1 MKMSEVETI
10 DITAEVHEVEPSTN
24 QMVNIDTPE
33 YTEESLSDLITTR
46 IDALNDLEKHIIE
59 AEEAAE
65 TAVKE
70 ANNVKN
76 GIKSGLL
83 FWKSLDKDKAIK
95 KLQNA
100 VIITAKA
107 LEESSDAHKKTFEY
121 QKRLTKISYSLFRL
135 GISNI
140 ATNRSLVREIE
151 LRLKGASEKEISNL
165 ARNELVRVVTQL
177 KEQEDLQ
184 KKLARLKEE
193 VKTLKKSQNDIND
206 SLTVI
211 DADKDILDQKTEGLI
226 KQLLDYR
233 ALLEDNIERT
243 EKILCQVDLNET
255 NFKNIL
261 AELDSKIDDQNNANK
276 ISIENN
282 RAMILGLK
290 GDLDKYQAQF
300 TLLVEA
306 DNANKASNEKNRS
319 MILELENN
327 LNKCQELLPL
337 LIEMDNANKES
348 HESNKSIILGI
359 QNNLTKYQ
367 EELSSLIE
375 ENNSNKALNEL
386 NNSMLLELKDELN
399 RHQELFSTQSLSVN
413 NNITSKA
420 SKSSFYILAALL
432 ILNILVSVI
441 VFYK

>member
-1 MKMSEVETI
+1 MKKNKKETI
-10 DITAEVHEVEPSTN
+10 DIKAKVYEAEPGMD
-24 QMVNIDTPE
+24 QLVNIDTSE
-33 YTEESLSDLITTR
+33 YTEENLSDLITTR
-46 IDALNDLEKHIIE
+46 IDALNDLEKHILE
-59 AEEAAE
+59 AEEAAD
-65 TAVKE
+65 AAIKE
-70 ANNVKN
+70 ADDVKN
-76 GIKSGLL
+76 GIIDYGI
-83 FWKSLDKDKAIK
+83 FWDSIDTDRAIE

-100 VIITAKA
+100 VISTAKA

-121 QKRLTKISYSLFRL
+121 QKRLTNISYGLFRL
-135 GISNI
+135 GATNI
-140 ATNRSLVREIE
+140 AYNRSLVREIE
-151 LRLKGASEKEISNL
+151 LRLKGASEKEISEL

-211 DADKDILDQKTEGLI
+211 DADKDILDQKIEGLI

-233 ALLEDNIERT
+233 ALLKDNIERT

-276 ISIENN
+276 VSIENN

-306 DNANKASNEKNRS
+306 DNANK
-319 MILELENN
+319 
-327 LNKCQELLPL
+327 
-337 LIEMDNANKES
+337 ES
-348 HESNKSIILGI
+348 HENNKSMIIGL
-359 QNNLTKYQ
+359 QNDFFKYQ
-367 EELSSLIE
+367 KQLSSLIE
-375 ENNSNKALNEL
+375 ENNTNKTCNEL
-386 NNSMLLELKDELN
+386 NKSMIVDLQDELN
-399 RHQELFSTQSLSVN
+399 RNRELFSKQSLSID
-413 NNITSKA
+413 NNINSKA
-420 SKSSFYILAALL
+420 SKINFYILAVLL
-432 ILNILVSVI
+432 LLNIVVSI
-441 VFYK
+441 VVYCYK

>member
-1 MKMSEVETI
+1 MKKNKKQTI
-10 DITAEVHEVEPSTN
+10 DITAKIYDAEPGID
-24 QMVNIDTPE
+24 QLVNIDTPE
-33 YTEESLSDLITTR
+33 YTEEDLSDLITTR
-46 IDALNDLEKHIIE
+46 IDALNDLEKHILE
-59 AEEAAE
+59 AEEAAD
-65 TAVKE
+65 AAIKE
-70 ANNVKN
+70 ADDVKN
-76 GIKSGLL
+76 GIIDYGI
-83 FWKSLDKDKAIK
+83 FWDSIDTDRAIE

-100 VIITAKA
+100 VISTAKA

-121 QKRLTKISYSLFRL
+121 QKRLTNISYGLFRL
-135 GISNI
+135 GATNI
-140 ATNRSLVREIE
+140 AHNRSLVREIE
-151 LRLKGASEKEISNL
+151 LRLKGASEKEISEL

-233 ALLEDNIERT
+233 ALLKDNIERT

-276 ISIENN
+276 VSIENN

-306 DNANKASNEKNRS
+306 DNANK
-319 MILELENN
+319 
-327 LNKCQELLPL
+327 
-337 LIEMDNANKES
+337 ES
-348 HESNKSIILGI
+348 HENNKSMIIGL
-359 QNNLTKYQ
+359 QNDFFKYQ
-367 EELSSLIE
+367 KQLSSLIE
-375 ENNSNKALNEL
+375 ENNTNKTCNEL
-386 NNSMLLELKDELN
+386 NKSMIVDLQDELN
-399 RHQELFSTQSLSVN
+399 RNRELFSKQSLSID
-413 NNITSKA
+413 NNINSKA
-420 SKSSFYILAALL
+420 SKINFYILAVLL
-432 ILNILVSVI
+432 LLNIVVSI
-441 VFYK
+441 VVYCYK

>member
-1 MKMSEVETI
+1 MKKNKKQTI
-10 DITAEVHEVEPSTN
+10 DITAKIYDAEPGID
-24 QMVNIDTPE
+24 QLVNIDTPE
-33 YTEESLSDLITTR
+33 YTEEDLSDLITTR
-46 IDALNDLEKHIIE
+46 IDALNDLEKHILE
-59 AEEAAE
+59 AEEAAD
-65 TAVKE
+65 AAIKE
-70 ANNVKN
+70 ADDVKN
-76 GIKSGLL
+76 GIIDYGI
-83 FWKSLDKDKAIK
+83 FWDSIDTDRAIE

-100 VIITAKA
+100 VISTAKA

-121 QKRLTKISYSLFRL
+121 QKRLTNISYGLFRL
-135 GISNI
+135 GATNI
-140 ATNRSLVREIE
+140 AHNRSLVREIE
-151 LRLKGASEKEISNL
+151 LRLKGASEKEISEL

-276 ISIENN
+276 VSIENN

-306 DNANKASNEKNRS
+306 DNANK
-319 MILELENN
+319 
-327 LNKCQELLPL
+327 
-337 LIEMDNANKES
+337 ES
-348 HESNKSIILGI
+348 HENNKSMIIGL
-359 QNNLTKYQ
+359 QNDFFKYQ
-367 EELSSLIE
+367 KQLSSLIE
-375 ENNSNKALNEL
+375 ENNTNKTCNEL
-386 NNSMLLELKDELN
+386 NKSMIVDLQDELN
-399 RHQELFSTQSLSVN
+399 RNRELFSKQSLSID
-413 NNITSKA
+413 NNINSKA
-420 SKSSFYILAALL
+420 SKINFYILAVLL
-432 ILNILVSVI
+432 LLNIVVSIVI
-441 VFYK
+441 YCYK

>member
-1 MKMSEVETI
+1 MKMREVETI
-10 DITAEVHEVEPSTN
+10 DITAEVHEVEPGTD

-76 GIKSGLL
+76 GIKSGVI
-83 FWKSLDKDKAIK
+83 WKSLDKDKAIK
-95 KLQNA
+95 KLQDA
-100 VIITAKA
+100 AIITAKA

-121 QKRLTKISYSLFRL
+121 QKRLTNISYSLFRL

-211 DADKDILDQKTEGLI
+211 DADKDILDQRTEGLI

-261 AELDSKIDDQNNANK
+261 TDLDSKIDDQNNVNK
-276 ISIENN
+276 VSIENN

-327 LNKCQELLPL
+327 LNKCQELLSS
-337 LIEMDNANKES
+337 LIEKNNANKES
-348 HESNKSIILGI
+348 HER
-359 QNNLTKYQ
+359 
-367 EELSSLIE
+367 
-375 ENNSNKALNEL
+375 
-386 NNSMLLELKDELN
+386 NNSMLLELKDELKS
-399 RHQELFSTQSLSVN
+399 HQELFSTQSLSVN
-413 NNITSKA
+413 NDITSKA
-420 SKSSFYILAALL
+420 SKSSFYILAVLL

>member
-1 MKMSEVETI
+1 MKKNKKQTI
-10 DITAEVHEVEPSTN
+10 DITAKIYDAEPGID
-24 QMVNIDTPE
+24 QLVNIDTPE
-33 YTEESLSDLITTR
+33 YTEEDLSDLITTR
-46 IDALNDLEKHIIE
+46 IDALNDLEKHILE
-59 AEEAAE
+59 AEEAAD
-65 TAVKE
+65 AAIKE
-70 ANNVKN
+70 ADDVKN
-76 GIKSGLL
+76 GIIDYGI
-83 FWKSLDKDKAIK
+83 FWDSLDTDRAIE

-100 VIITAKA
+100 VISTAKA

-121 QKRLTKISYSLFRL
+121 QKRLTNISYGLFRL
-135 GISNI
+135 GATNI
-140 ATNRSLVREIE
+140 AHNRSLVREIE
-151 LRLKGASEKEISNL
+151 LRLKGASEKEISEL

-233 ALLEDNIERT
+233 ALLKDNIERT

-276 ISIENN
+276 VSIENN

-306 DNANKASNEKNRS
+306 DNANK
-319 MILELENN
+319 
-327 LNKCQELLPL
+327 
-337 LIEMDNANKES
+337 ES
-348 HESNKSIILGI
+348 HENNKSMIIGL
-359 QNNLTKYQ
+359 QNDFFKYQ
-367 EELSSLIE
+367 KQLSSLIE
-375 ENNSNKALNEL
+375 ENNTNKTCNEL
-386 NNSMLLELKDELN
+386 NKSMIVDLQDELN
-399 RHQELFSTQSLSVN
+399 RNRELFSKQSLSID
-413 NNITSKA
+413 NNINSKA
-420 SKSSFYILAALL
+420 SKINFYILAVLL
-432 ILNILVSVI
+432 LLNIVVSI
-441 VFYK
+441 VVYCYK

>member
-1 MKMSEVETI
+1 MKKNKKETI
-10 DITAEVHEVEPSTN
+10 DIKAKVYDAETGMD
-24 QMVNIDTPE
+24 QLVNIDTSE
-33 YTEESLSDLITTR
+33 YTEENLSDLITTR
-46 IDALNDLEKHIIE
+46 IDALNDLEKHILE
-59 AEEAAE
+59 AEEAAD
-65 TAVKE
+65 AAIKE
-70 ANNVKN
+70 ADDVKN
-76 GIKSGLL
+76 GIIDYGI
-83 FWKSLDKDKAIK
+83 FWDSIDTDRAIE

-100 VIITAKA
+100 VISTAKA

-121 QKRLTKISYSLFRL
+121 QKRLTNISYGLFRL
-135 GISNI
+135 GATNI
-140 ATNRSLVREIE
+140 AYNRSLVREIE
-151 LRLKGASEKEISNL
+151 LRLKGASEKEISEL

-211 DADKDILDQKTEGLI
+211 DADKDILDQKIEGLI

-233 ALLEDNIERT
+233 ALLKDNIERT

-276 ISIENN
+276 VSIENN

-306 DNANKASNEKNRS
+306 DNANK
-319 MILELENN
+319 
-327 LNKCQELLPL
+327 
-337 LIEMDNANKES
+337 ES
-348 HESNKSIILGI
+348 HENNKSMIIGL
-359 QNNLTKYQ
+359 QNDFFKYQ
-367 EELSSLIE
+367 KQLSSLIE
-375 ENNSNKALNEL
+375 ENNTNKTCNEL
-386 NNSMLLELKDELN
+386 NKSMIVDLQDELN
-399 RHQELFSTQSLSVN
+399 RNRELFSKQSLSID
-413 NNITSKA
+413 NNINSKA
-420 SKSSFYILAALL
+420 SKINFYILAVLL
-432 ILNILVSVI
+432 LLNIVVSI
-441 VFYK
+441 VVYCYK

>member
-1 MKMSEVETI
+1 MKKNKKETI
-10 DITAEVHEVEPSTN
+10 DIKAKVYDAEPGMD
-24 QMVNIDTPE
+24 QLVNIDTSE
-33 YTEESLSDLITTR
+33 YTEENLSDLITTR
-46 IDALNDLEKHIIE
+46 IDALNDLEKHILE
-59 AEEAAE
+59 AEEAAD
-65 TAVKE
+65 AAIKE
-70 ANNVKN
+70 ADDVKN
-76 GIKSGLL
+76 GIIDYGI
-83 FWKSLDKDKAIK
+83 FWDSIDTDRAIE

-100 VIITAKA
+100 VISTAKA

-121 QKRLTKISYSLFRL
+121 QKRLTNISYGLFRL
-135 GISNI
+135 GATNI
-140 ATNRSLVREIE
+140 AYNRSLVREIE
-151 LRLKGASEKEISNL
+151 LRLKGASEKEISEL

-211 DADKDILDQKTEGLI
+211 DADKDILDQKIEGLI

-233 ALLEDNIERT
+233 ALLKDNIERT

-276 ISIENN
+276 VSIENN

-306 DNANKASNEKNRS
+306 DNANK
-319 MILELENN
+319 
-327 LNKCQELLPL
+327 
-337 LIEMDNANKES
+337 ES
-348 HESNKSIILGI
+348 HENNKSMIIGL
-359 QNNLTKYQ
+359 QNDFFKYQ
-367 EELSSLIE
+367 KQLSSLIE
-375 ENNSNKALNEL
+375 ENNTNKTCNEL
-386 NNSMLLELKDELN
+386 NKSMIVDLQDELN
-399 RHQELFSTQSLSVN
+399 RNRELFSKQSLSID
-413 NNITSKA
+413 NNINSKA
-420 SKSSFYILAALL
+420 SKINFYILAVLL
-432 ILNILVSVI
+432 LLNIVVSI
-441 VFYK
+441 VVYCYK

>member
-1 MKMSEVETI
+1 MKKNKKETI
-10 DITAEVHEVEPSTN
+10 DIKAKVYDAEPGMD
-24 QMVNIDTPE
+24 QLVNIDTSE
-33 YTEESLSDLITTR
+33 YTEENLSDLITTR
-46 IDALNDLEKHIIE
+46 IDALNDLEKHILE
-59 AEEAAE
+59 AEEAAD
-65 TAVKE
+65 AAIKE
-70 ANNVKN
+70 ADDVKN
-76 GIKSGLL
+76 GIIDYGI
-83 FWKSLDKDKAIK
+83 FWDSIDTDRAIE

-100 VIITAKA
+100 VISTAKA

-121 QKRLTKISYSLFRL
+121 QKRLTNISYGLFRL
-135 GISNI
+135 GATNI
-140 ATNRSLVREIE
+140 AYNRSLVREIE
-151 LRLKGASEKEISNL
+151 LRLKGASEKEISEL

-211 DADKDILDQKTEGLI
+211 DADKDILNQKTEGLI

-276 ISIENN
+276 ASIENN

-319 MILELENN
+319 MIIELENN
-327 LNKCQELLPL
+327 LNKCQELLSS
-337 LIEMDNANKES
+337 LIEKNNANKES
-348 HESNKSIILGI
+348 HERNKSMI
-359 QNNLTKYQ
+359 
-367 EELSSLIE
+367 
-375 ENNSNKALNEL
+375 
-386 NNSMLLELKDELN
+386 LELKDELN

>member
-1 MKMSEVETI
+1 MSEVETI
-10 DITAEVHEVEPSTN
+10 DITAEVHEVEPGTD

-76 GIKSGLL
+76 GIKSGLI
-83 FWKSLDKDKAIK
+83 WKSLDKDKAIK

-121 QKRLTKISYSLFRL
+121 QKRLTNISYSLFRL

-184 KKLARLKEE
+184 KKLARLKDE
-193 VKTLKKSQNDIND
+193 VKILKKSQKDIND
-206 SLTVI
+206 SLIVLDT
-211 DADKDILDQKTEGLI
+211 DKNILDQKTEGVI
-226 KQLLDYR
+226 QQLLDCR
-233 ALLEDNIERT
+233 ALLENNIERT
-243 EKILCQVDLNET
+243 EKILCQVDLNEA
-255 NFKNIL
+255 NCKNIL
-261 AELDSKIDDQNNANK
+261 DELDSKIADQNNANK
-276 ISIENN
+276 VGIENN
-282 RAMILGLK
+282 RSMILGLK
-290 GDLDKYQAQF
+290 DDLDKYQARIA
-300 TLLVEA
+300 LLIEE
-306 DNANKASNEKNRS
+306 DNANKSSNEKNRS
-319 MILELENN
+319 MIHELENN
-327 LNKCQELLPL
+327 LNKCQELLSS
-337 LIEMDNANKES
+337 LIEKNNANKES
-348 HESNKSIILGI
+348 HERNKSIILGI
-359 QNNLTKYQ
+359 QNSLTKYQ

-375 ENNSNKALNEL
+375 ENNSNKAHSEL
-386 NNSMLLELKDELN
+386 NKSMILELKDELN

-413 NNITSKA
+413 NIITSKA
-420 SKSSFYILAALL
+420 SKNSFYILAALL

>member
-10 DITAEVHEVEPSTN
+10 DITAEVHEVEPGTD

-76 GIKSGLL
+76 GIKSGVI
-83 FWKSLDKDKAIK
+83 WKSLDKDKAIK
-95 KLQNA
+95 KLQDA
-100 VIITAKA
+100 AIITAKA

-121 QKRLTKISYSLFRL
+121 QKRLTNISYSLFRL

-193 VKTLKKSQNDIND
+193 VKTLKKSQKEIND
-206 SLTVI
+206 GLIVLDT
-211 DADKDILDQKTEGLI
+211 DKNILDQKTEGI
-226 KQLLDYR
+226 IQQLSDYR

-243 EKILCQVDLNET
+243 EKILCQVDLNKT

-261 AELDSKIDDQNNANK
+261 DELDSKIADQNNANK
-276 ISIENN
+276 VGIENN

-300 TLLVEA
+300 TLLVEE

-337 LIEMDNANKES
+337 LIEKDNVNKKS
-348 HESNKSIILGI
+348 HESNKSMILGI

-375 ENNSNKALNEL
+375 ENNSNKARNEL
-386 NNSMLLELKDELN
+386 NNSMLLELKEELKSQ
-399 RHQELFSTQSLSVN
+399 QELFSTQSLSVN
-413 NNITSKA
+413 NDITSKA
-420 SKSSFYILAALL
+420 SKSSFYILAVLL
-432 ILNILVSVI
+432 ILNIIVSI
-441 VFYK
+441 VLFYYK

>member
-1 MKMSEVETI
+1 MKKNKKQTI
-10 DITAEVHEVEPSTN
+10 DIKAEIYDAEPGIDRL
-24 QMVNIDTPE
+24 VNIDTPE
-33 YTEESLSDLITTR
+33 YTEEDLSDLITTR
-46 IDALNDLEKHIIE
+46 IDALNDLEKHILE
-59 AEEAAE
+59 AEEAAD
-65 TAVKE
+65 AAIKE
-70 ANNVKN
+70 ADDVKN
-76 GIKSGLL
+76 GIIDYGI
-83 FWKSLDKDKAIK
+83 FWDSIDTDRAIE

-100 VIITAKA
+100 VISTAKA

-121 QKRLTKISYSLFRL
+121 QKRLTNISYGLFRL
-135 GISNI
+135 GATNI
-140 ATNRSLVREIE
+140 AHNRSLVREIE
-151 LRLKGASEKEISNL
+151 LRLKGASEKEISEL

-193 VKTLKKSQNDIND
+193 VKTLKKSQN
-206 SLTVI
+206 
-211 DADKDILDQKTEGLI
+211 DILDQKTEGLI

-261 AELDSKIDDQNNANK
+261 AELDSKIDDQNNTNK
-276 ISIENN
+276 VSIENN

-319 MILELENN
+319 MILELEND
-327 LNKCQELLPL
+327 LNKCQELLSL
-337 LIEMDNANKES
+337 LIEKDNANKES
-348 HESNKSIILGI
+348 HESNKSMILGI

-367 EELSSLIE
+367 EELSLLIE

-386 NNSMLLELKDELN
+386 NNSMLLALKDELN
-399 RHQELFSTQSLSVN
+399 RHQELFSAQSLSVN

>member
-10 DITAEVHEVEPSTN
+10 DITAEVHEVEPGTD

-76 GIKSGLL
+76 GIKSGLI
-83 FWKSLDKDKAIK
+83 WKSLDKDKAIK

-100 VIITAKA
+100 AIITAKA

-121 QKRLTKISYSLFRL
+121 QKRLTNISYSLFRL

-193 VKTLKKSQNDIND
+193 VKTLKKNQNDIND
-206 SLTVI
+206 SLIALDT
-211 DADKDILDQKTEGLI
+211 DKNILDQKTEGI
-226 KQLLDYR
+226 IQQLLDCR
-233 ALLEDNIERT
+233 ALLENNIERT
-243 EKILCQVDLNET
+243 EKILCQVDLNEA
-255 NFKNIL
+255 NCKNIL
-261 AELDSKIDDQNNANK
+261 DELDSKIADQNNANK
-276 ISIENN
+276 VGIENN

-290 GDLDKYQAQF
+290 DDLDKYQARIA
-300 TLLVEA
+300 LLVEE
-306 DNANKASNEKNRS
+306 DNANKSSNEKNRF
-319 MILELENN
+319 MIHELENN
-327 LNKCQELLPL
+327 LNKCQELLSS
-337 LIEMDNANKES
+337 LIEKNNANKES
-348 HESNKSIILGI
+348 YERNKSMILGI

-367 EELSSLIE
+367 EELSSLIA
-375 ENNSNKALNEL
+375 ENNSNKALSEL
-386 NNSMLLELKDELN
+386 NKSMILELKDELN

>member
-1 MKMSEVETI
+1 MKMSDVETI
-10 DITAEVHEVEPSTN
+10 DITAEVHGVEPGTD
-24 QMVNIDTPE
+24 QMVSIDTSE

-70 ANNVKN
+70 ANNVKE
-76 GIKSGLL
+76 GIKSGII
-83 FWKSLDKDKAIK
+83 WKSLDKDKAIK

-100 VIITAKA
+100 AIITAKA

-121 QKRLTKISYSLFRL
+121 QKRLTNISYSLFRL
-135 GISNI
+135 GVSNI

-193 VKTLKKSQNDIND
+193 VKILKKSQKDIND
-206 SLTVI
+206 SLIVLDT
-211 DADKDILDQKTEGLI
+211 DKNMLEQKTEGVI
-226 KQLLDYR
+226 QQLLDCR
-233 ALLEDNIERT
+233 ALLENNIERT
-243 EKILCQVDLNET
+243 EKILCQVDLNEA
-255 NFKNIL
+255 NCKNIL
-261 AELDSKIDDQNNANK
+261 DELDSKIADQNNANK
-276 ISIENN
+276 VGIENN
-282 RAMILGLK
+282 SAMILGLK
-290 GDLDKYQAQF
+290 DDLDKYQAQIA
-300 TLLVEA
+300 LLVEE

-319 MILELENN
+319 MIHELENN
-327 LNKCQELLPL
+327 LNKCQELLSS
-337 LIEMDNANKES
+337 LIEKNNANKES
-348 HESNKSIILGI
+348 HERNKSMIF
-359 QNNLTKYQ
+359 
-367 EELSSLIE
+367 
-375 ENNSNKALNEL
+375 
-386 NNSMLLELKDELN
+386 ELKDELN

-420 SKSSFYILAALL
+420 SKNSFYILAALL
-432 ILNILVSVI
+432 ILNILVSII

>member
-1 MKMSEVETI
+1 MKKNKKETI
-10 DITAEVHEVEPSTN
+10 DIKAKVYDAEPGMD
-24 QMVNIDTPE
+24 QLVNIDTSE
-33 YTEESLSDLITTR
+33 YTEENLSDLITTR
-46 IDALNDLEKHIIE
+46 IDALNDLEKHILE
-59 AEEAAE
+59 AEEAAD
-65 TAVKE
+65 AAIKE
-70 ANNVKN
+70 ADDVKN
-76 GIKSGLL
+76 GIIDYGI
-83 FWKSLDKDKAIK
+83 FWDSIDTDRAIE

-100 VIITAKA
+100 VISTAKA

-121 QKRLTKISYSLFRL
+121 QKRLTNISYGLFRL
-135 GISNI
+135 GATNI
-140 ATNRSLVREIE
+140 AYNRSLVREIE
-151 LRLKGASEKEISNL
+151 LRLKGASEKEISEL

-276 ISIENN
+276 ASIENN

-327 LNKCQELLPL
+327 LNKCQELLSS
-337 LIEMDNANKES
+337 LIEKNNTNKES
-348 HESNKSIILGI
+348 HERNKSMI
-359 QNNLTKYQ
+359 
-367 EELSSLIE
+367 
-375 ENNSNKALNEL
+375 
-386 NNSMLLELKDELN
+386 LELKDELN

-413 NNITSKA
+413 NDITSKA
-420 SKSSFYILAALL
+420 SKSSFYILAVLL
-432 ILNILVSVI
+432 ILNILVNII

>member
-10 DITAEVHEVEPSTN
+10 DITAEVHEVEPGTD

-76 GIKSGLL
+76 GIKSGLI
-83 FWKSLDKDKAIK
+83 WKSLDKDKAIK

-100 VIITAKA
+100 AIITAKA
-107 LEESSDAHKKTFEY
+107 LEEFSDAHKKTFEY
-121 QKRLTKISYSLFRL
+121 QKRLTNISYSLFRL
-135 GISNI
+135 GVSNI

-193 VKTLKKSQNDIND
+193 VKILKKTQKDIND
-206 SLTVI
+206 SLIILDT
-211 DADKDILDQKTEGLI
+211 DKNILDQKTEGVI
-226 KQLLDYR
+226 QQLLDCR
-233 ALLEDNIERT
+233 AVLENNIERT
-243 EKILCQVDLNET
+243 EKILCQVDLNEA
-255 NFKNIL
+255 NCKNIL
-261 AELDSKIDDQNNANK
+261 DELDSKIADQNNANK
-276 ISIENN
+276 VGIENN

-290 GDLDKYQAQF
+290 DDLDKYQARIA
-300 TLLVEA
+300 LLIEE
-306 DNANKASNEKNRS
+306 DNANKSSNEKNRS
-319 MILELENN
+319 MIHELENN
-327 LNKCQELLPL
+327 LSKCQELLSS
-337 LIEMDNANKES
+337 LIEKNNANKES
-348 HESNKSIILGI
+348 HERNKSMI
-359 QNNLTKYQ
+359 
-367 EELSSLIE
+367 
-375 ENNSNKALNEL
+375 
-386 NNSMLLELKDELN
+386 LELKDELN

>member
-1 MKMSEVETI
+1 MKKNKKETI
-10 DITAEVHEVEPSTN
+10 DIKAKVYDAEPGMD
-24 QMVNIDTPE
+24 QLVNIDTSE
-33 YTEESLSDLITTR
+33 YTEENLSDLITTR
-46 IDALNDLEKHIIE
+46 IDALNDLEKHILE
-59 AEEAAE
+59 AEEAAD
-65 TAVKE
+65 AAIKE
-70 ANNVKN
+70 ADDVKN
-76 GIKSGLL
+76 GIIDYGI
-83 FWKSLDKDKAIK
+83 FWDSIDTDRAIE

-100 VIITAKA
+100 VISTAKA

-121 QKRLTKISYSLFRL
+121 QKRLTNISYGLFRL
-135 GISNI
+135 GATNI
-140 ATNRSLVREIE
+140 AYNRSLVREIE
-151 LRLKGASEKEISNL
+151 LRLKGASEKEISEL

-211 DADKDILDQKTEGLI
+211 DADKDILNQKTEGLI

-276 ISIENN
+276 ASIENN

-327 LNKCQELLPL
+327 LNKCQELLSS
-337 LIEMDNANKES
+337 LIEKNNANKES
-348 HESNKSIILGI
+348 HERNKSMI
-359 QNNLTKYQ
+359 
-367 EELSSLIE
+367 
-375 ENNSNKALNEL
+375 
-386 NNSMLLELKDELN
+386 LELKDELN

>member
-1 MKMSEVETI
+1 MRMSEVETI
-10 DITAEVHEVEPSTN
+10 DIPAEVHEVEPGTD
-24 QMVNIDTPE
+24 QMVNIDTSE

-46 IDALNDLEKHIIE
+46 IDALNDLEKHIKE

-76 GIKSGLL
+76 GIKSGLI
-83 FWKSLDKDKAIK
+83 WKSLDKDKAIK

-100 VIITAKA
+100 AIITAKA

-121 QKRLTKISYSLFRL
+121 QKRLTNISYSLFRL
-135 GISNI
+135 GVSNI

-193 VKTLKKSQNDIND
+193 VKILKKSQKDIND
-206 SLTVI
+206 SLIVLDT
-211 DADKDILDQKTEGLI
+211 DKNILDQKTEGVI
-226 KQLLDYR
+226 QQLLDCR
-233 ALLEDNIERT
+233 ALLENNIERT
-243 EKILCQVDLNET
+243 EKILCQVDLNEA
-255 NFKNIL
+255 NCKNIL
-261 AELDSKIDDQNNANK
+261 DELDSKIADQNNANK
-276 ISIENN
+276 VGIENN

-290 GDLDKYQAQF
+290 DDLDKYQAR
-300 TLLVEA
+300 TALLVEE
-306 DNANKASNEKNRS
+306 DNANRASNEKNSS
-319 MILELENN
+319 MIHELENN
-327 LNKCQELLPL
+327 LNKCQELLSSL
-337 LIEMDNANKES
+337 VEKNNTNKES
-348 HESNKSIILGI
+348 HERNKSMILGI

-367 EELSSLIE
+367 EELSSLIA
-375 ENNSNKALNEL
+375 ENNSNKAHSEL
-386 NNSMLLELKDELN
+386 NKSMILELKDELN

-413 NNITSKA
+413 NDITSKA

>member
-1 MKMSEVETI
+1 MRMSEVETI
-10 DITAEVHEVEPSTN
+10 DITAEVHEVEPGTD
-24 QMVNIDTPE
+24 QMVNIDTSE

-46 IDALNDLEKHIIE
+46 IDALNDLEKHIKE

-76 GIKSGLL
+76 GIKSGLI
-83 FWKSLDKDKAIK
+83 WKSLDKDKAIK

-100 VIITAKA
+100 AIITAKA

-121 QKRLTKISYSLFRL
+121 QKRLTNISYSLFRL
-135 GISNI
+135 GVSNI

-193 VKTLKKSQNDIND
+193 VKILKKSQKDIND
-206 SLTVI
+206 SLIVLDT
-211 DADKDILDQKTEGLI
+211 DKNILDQKTEGVVQ
-226 KQLLDYR
+226 QLLDCR
-233 ALLEDNIERT
+233 ALLENNIERT
-243 EKILCQVDLNET
+243 EKILCQVDLNEA
-255 NFKNIL
+255 NCKNIL
-261 AELDSKIDDQNNANK
+261 DELDSKIANQNNANK
-276 ISIENN
+276 VGIENN

-290 GDLDKYQAQF
+290 DDLDKYQARIA
-300 TLLVEA
+300 LLVEE
-306 DNANKASNEKNRS
+306 DNANRASNEKNRS
-319 MILELENN
+319 MIHELENN
-327 LNKCQELLPL
+327 LNKCQELLSSL
-337 LIEMDNANKES
+337 VEKNNTNKES
-348 HESNKSIILGI
+348 HERNKSMILGI

-367 EELSSLIE
+367 EELSSLIA
-375 ENNSNKALNEL
+375 ENNSNKTHSEL
-386 NNSMLLELKDELN
+386 NKSMILELKDELN

>member
-1 MKMSEVETI
+1 MSEVETI
-10 DITAEVHEVEPSTN
+10 DITAEVHEVEPGTD
-24 QMVNIDTPE
+24 QMVNIDTSE

-46 IDALNDLEKHIIE
+46 IDALNDLEKHIKE

-76 GIKSGLL
+76 GIKSGLI
-83 FWKSLDKDKAIK
+83 WKSLDKDKAIK

-100 VIITAKA
+100 AIITAKA

-121 QKRLTKISYSLFRL
+121 QKRLTNISYSLFRL
-135 GISNI
+135 GVSNI

-151 LRLKGASEKEISNL
+151 LRLKGASKKEISNL

-193 VKTLKKSQNDIND
+193 VKILKKSQKDIND
-206 SLTVI
+206 SLIVLDT
-211 DADKDILDQKTEGLI
+211 DKNILDQKTEGVI
-226 KQLLDYR
+226 QQLLDCR
-233 ALLEDNIERT
+233 ALLENNIERT
-243 EKILCQVDLNET
+243 EKILCQVDLNEA
-255 NFKNIL
+255 NCKNIL
-261 AELDSKIDDQNNANK
+261 DELDSKIADQNNANK
-276 ISIENN
+276 VGIENN

-290 GDLDKYQAQF
+290 DDLDKYQARIA
-300 TLLVEA
+300 LLVEE
-306 DNANKASNEKNRS
+306 DNANRASNEKNRS
-319 MILELENN
+319 MIHELENN
-327 LNKCQELLPL
+327 LNKCQELLSS
-337 LIEMDNANKES
+337 LIEKNNANKES
-348 HESNKSIILGI
+348 HERNKSMILGI
-359 QNNLTKYQ
+359 HNNLTKYQ
-367 EELSSLIE
+367 EELSSLIA
-375 ENNSNKALNEL
+375 ENNSNKAHSEL
-386 NNSMLLELKDELN
+386 NKSMILELKDELN

>member
-1 MKMSEVETI
+1 VLLMKKNKKETI
-10 DITAEVHEVEPSTN
+10 DIKAKVYDAEPGMD
-24 QMVNIDTPE
+24 QLVNIDTSE
-33 YTEESLSDLITTR
+33 YTEENLSDLITTR
-46 IDALNDLEKHIIE
+46 IDALNDLEKHILE
-59 AEEAAE
+59 AEEAAD
-65 TAVKE
+65 AAIKE
-70 ANNVKN
+70 ADDVKN
-76 GIKSGLL
+76 GIIDYGI
-83 FWKSLDKDKAIK
+83 FWDSIDTDRAIE

-100 VIITAKA
+100 VISTAKA

-121 QKRLTKISYSLFRL
+121 QKRLTNISYGLFRL
-135 GISNI
+135 GATNI
-140 ATNRSLVREIE
+140 AYNRSLVREIE
-151 LRLKGASEKEISNL
+151 LRLKGASEKEISEL

-276 ISIENN
+276 ASIENN

-327 LNKCQELLPL
+327 LNKCQELLSS
-337 LIEMDNANKES
+337 LIEKNNTNKES
-348 HESNKSIILGI
+348 HERNKSMI
-359 QNNLTKYQ
+359 
-367 EELSSLIE
+367 
-375 ENNSNKALNEL
+375 
-386 NNSMLLELKDELN
+386 LELKDELN

-420 SKSSFYILAALL
+420 SKSSFYILAVLL
-432 ILNILVSVI
+432 ILNILVNII

>member
-1 MKMSEVETI
+1 MKKNKKETI
-10 DITAEVHEVEPSTN
+10 DIKAKVYDAEPGMD
-24 QMVNIDTPE
+24 QLVNIDTSE
-33 YTEESLSDLITTR
+33 YTEENLSDLITTR
-46 IDALNDLEKHIIE
+46 IDALNDLEKHILE
-59 AEEAAE
+59 AEEAAD
-65 TAVKE
+65 AAIKE
-70 ANNVKN
+70 ADDVKN
-76 GIKSGLL
+76 GIIDYGI
-83 FWKSLDKDKAIK
+83 FWDSIDTDRAIE

-100 VIITAKA
+100 VISTAKA

-121 QKRLTKISYSLFRL
+121 QKRLTNILYGLFRL
-135 GISNI
+135 GATNI
-140 ATNRSLVREIE
+140 AYNRSLVREIE
-151 LRLKGASEKEISNL
+151 LRLKGASEKEISEL

-211 DADKDILDQKTEGLI
+211 DADKDILDQKIEGLI

-233 ALLEDNIERT
+233 ALLKDNIERT

-276 ISIENN
+276 VSIENN

-306 DNANKASNEKNRS
+306 DNANK
-319 MILELENN
+319 
-327 LNKCQELLPL
+327 
-337 LIEMDNANKES
+337 ES
-348 HESNKSIILGI
+348 HENNKSMIIGL
-359 QNNLTKYQ
+359 QNDFFKYQ
-367 EELSSLIE
+367 KQLSSLIE
-375 ENNSNKALNEL
+375 ENNTNKTCNEL
-386 NNSMLLELKDELN
+386 NKSMIVDLQDELN
-399 RHQELFSTQSLSVN
+399 RNRELFSKQSLSID
-413 NNITSKA
+413 NNINSKA
-420 SKSSFYILAALL
+420 SKINFYILAVLL
-432 ILNILVSVI
+432 LLNIVVSI
-441 VFYK
+441 VVYCYK

>member
-10 DITAEVHEVEPSTN
+10 DITAEVHEVEPGTD

-33 YTEESLSDLITTR
+33 YTEKSLSDLITTR

-76 GIKSGLL
+76 GIKSGLI
-83 FWKSLDKDKAIK
+83 WKSLDKDKAIK

-121 QKRLTKISYSLFRL
+121 QKRLTNISYSLFRL

-193 VKTLKKSQNDIND
+193 VKILKKSQKDIND
-206 SLTVI
+206 SLIVLDT
-211 DADKDILDQKTEGLI
+211 DKNILDQKTEGVI
-226 KQLLDYR
+226 QQLLDCR
-233 ALLEDNIERT
+233 ALLENNIERT
-243 EKILCQVDLNET
+243 EKILCQVDLNEA
-255 NFKNIL
+255 NCKNIL
-261 AELDSKIDDQNNANK
+261 DELDSKIADQNNANK
-276 ISIENN
+276 VGIENN
-282 RAMILGLK
+282 RSMILGLK
-290 GDLDKYQAQF
+290 DDLDKYQAQF
-300 TLLVEA
+300 TLLVEEN
-306 DNANKASNEKNRS
+306 NANKSSNEKNRS
-319 MILELENN
+319 MIHELENN
-327 LNKCQELLPL
+327 LNKCQELL
-337 LIEMDNANKES
+337 
-348 HESNKSIILGI
+348 
-359 QNNLTKYQ
+359 
-367 EELSSLIE
+367 SSLIE
-375 ENNSNKALNEL
+375 ENNSNKAHSEL
-386 NNSMLLELKDELN
+386 NKSMILELKDELN

-413 NNITSKA
+413 NIITSKA
-420 SKSSFYILAALL
+420 SKNSFYILAALL

>member
-1 MKMSEVETI
+1 MKKNKKETI
-10 DITAEVHEVEPSTN
+10 DIKAKVYDAEPGMD
-24 QMVNIDTPE
+24 QLVNIDTSE
-33 YTEESLSDLITTR
+33 YTEENLSDLITTR
-46 IDALNDLEKHIIE
+46 IDALNDLEKHILE
-59 AEEAAE
+59 AEEAAD
-65 TAVKE
+65 AAIKE
-70 ANNVKN
+70 ADDVKN
-76 GIKSGLL
+76 GIIDYGI
-83 FWKSLDKDKAIK
+83 FWDSIDTDRAIE

-100 VIITAKA
+100 VISTAKA

-121 QKRLTKISYSLFRL
+121 QKRLTNISYGLFRL
-135 GISNI
+135 GATNI
-140 ATNRSLVREIE
+140 AYNRSLVREIE
-151 LRLKGASEKEISNL
+151 LRLKGASEKEISEL

-211 DADKDILDQKTEGLI
+211 DADKDILDQKIEGLI

-233 ALLEDNIERT
+233 ALLKDNIERT

-276 ISIENN
+276 VSIENN

-306 DNANKASNEKNRS
+306 DNANK
-319 MILELENN
+319 
-327 LNKCQELLPL
+327 
-337 LIEMDNANKES
+337 ES
-348 HESNKSIILGI
+348 HENNKSMIIGL
-359 QNNLTKYQ
+359 QNDFFKYQ
-367 EELSSLIE
+367 KQLSSLIE
-375 ENNSNKALNEL
+375 ENNTNKTCNEL
-386 NNSMLLELKDELN
+386 NKSMIVDLQDELN
-399 RHQELFSTQSLSVN
+399 RNRELFLKQSLSID
-413 NNITSKA
+413 NNINSKA
-420 SKSSFYILAALL
+420 SKINFYILAVLL
-432 ILNILVSVI
+432 LLNIVVSI
-441 VFYK
+441 VVYCYK

>member
-1 MKMSEVETI
+1 MKKNKKETI
-10 DITAEVHEVEPSTN
+10 DIKAKVYDAEPGMD
-24 QMVNIDTPE
+24 QLVNIDTSE
-33 YTEESLSDLITTR
+33 YTEENLSDLITTR
-46 IDALNDLEKHIIE
+46 IDALNDLEKHILE
-59 AEEAAE
+59 AEEAAD
-65 TAVKE
+65 AAIKE
-70 ANNVKN
+70 ADDVKN
-76 GIKSGLL
+76 GIIDYGI
-83 FWKSLDKDKAIK
+83 FWDSIDTDRAIE

-100 VIITAKA
+100 VISTAKA

-121 QKRLTKISYSLFRL
+121 QKRLTNISYGLFRL
-135 GISNI
+135 GATNI
-140 ATNRSLVREIE
+140 AYNRSLVREIE
-151 LRLKGASEKEISNL
+151 LRLKGASEKEISEL

-211 DADKDILDQKTEGLI
+211 DADKDILDQKIEGLI

-233 ALLEDNIERT
+233 ALLKDNIERT

-276 ISIENN
+276 VSIENN

-306 DNANKASNEKNRS
+306 DNANK
-319 MILELENN
+319 
-327 LNKCQELLPL
+327 
-337 LIEMDNANKES
+337 ES
-348 HESNKSIILGI
+348 HENNKSMIIGL
-359 QNNLTKYQ
+359 QNDFFKYQ
-367 EELSSLIE
+367 KQLSSLIE
-375 ENNSNKALNEL
+375 ENNTNKTCNEL
-386 NNSMLLELKDELN
+386 NKSMIVDLQDELN
-399 RHQELFSTQSLSVN
+399 RNRELFSKQSLSID
-413 NNITSKA
+413 NNINSKA
-420 SKSSFYILAALL
+420 SKINFYILAVLL
-432 ILNILVSVI
+432 LLNIVVR
-441 VFYK
+441 

>member
-1 MKMSEVETI
+1 MKKNKKQTI
-10 DITAEVHEVEPSTN
+10 DITAKIYDAEPGID
-24 QMVNIDTPE
+24 QLVNIDTPE
-33 YTEESLSDLITTR
+33 YTDEDLSDLITTR
-46 IDALNDLEKHIIE
+46 IDALNDLEKHILE
-59 AEEAAE
+59 AEEAAD
-65 TAVKE
+65 AAIKE
-70 ANNVKN
+70 ADDVKN
-76 GIKSGLL
+76 GIIDYGI
-83 FWKSLDKDKAIK
+83 FWDSIDTDRAIE

-100 VIITAKA
+100 VISTAKA

-121 QKRLTKISYSLFRL
+121 QKRLTNISYGLFRL
-135 GISNI
+135 GATNI
-140 ATNRSLVREIE
+140 AHNRSLVREIE
-151 LRLKGASEKEISNL
+151 LRLKGASEKEISEL

-193 VKTLKKSQNDIND
+193 VKTLKKSQNDINN

-243 EKILCQVDLNET
+243 KKILCQVDLNET

-276 ISIENN
+276 VSIENN

-306 DNANKASNEKNRS
+306 DNANK
-319 MILELENN
+319 
-327 LNKCQELLPL
+327 
-337 LIEMDNANKES
+337 ES
-348 HESNKSIILGI
+348 HENNKSMIIGL
-359 QNNLTKYQ
+359 QNDFFKYQ
-367 EELSSLIE
+367 KQLSSLIE
-375 ENNSNKALNEL
+375 ENNTNKTCNEL
-386 NNSMLLELKDELN
+386 NKSMIVDLQDELN
-399 RHQELFSTQSLSVN
+399 RNRELFSKQSLSID
-413 NNITSKA
+413 NNINSKA
-420 SKSSFYILAALL
+420 SKINFYILAVLL
-432 ILNILVSVI
+432 LLNIVVSI
-441 VFYK
+441 VVYCYK

>member
-10 DITAEVHEVEPSTN
+10 DITAEVHEVEPGTD

-76 GIKSGLL
+76 GIKSGLI
-83 FWKSLDKDKAIK
+83 WKSLDKDKAIR

-100 VIITAKA
+100 AIITAKA

-121 QKRLTKISYSLFRL
+121 QKRLTNISYSLFRL

-261 AELDSKIDDQNNANK
+261 AELDSKIDDQNNTNK
-276 ISIENN
+276 VSIENN

-337 LIEMDNANKES
+337 LIEKDNANKES
-348 HESNKSIILGI
+348 HESNKSMI
-359 QNNLTKYQ
+359 
-367 EELSSLIE
+367 
-375 ENNSNKALNEL
+375 
-386 NNSMLLELKDELN
+386 LELKDELN

>member
-1 MKMSEVETI
+1 MSEVETI
-10 DITAEVHEVEPSTN
+10 DITAEVHEVEPGTD
-24 QMVNIDTPE
+24 QMVNIDTSE

-46 IDALNDLEKHIIE
+46 IDALNDLEKHIKE

-76 GIKSGLL
+76 GIKSGLI
-83 FWKSLDKDKAIK
+83 WKSLDKDKAIK

-100 VIITAKA
+100 TIITAKA

-121 QKRLTKISYSLFRL
+121 QKRLTNISYSLFRL
-135 GISNI
+135 GVSNI

-151 LRLKGASEKEISNL
+151 LRLKGASKKEISNL

-193 VKTLKKSQNDIND
+193 VKILKKSQKDIND
-206 SLTVI
+206 SLIVLDT
-211 DADKDILDQKTEGLI
+211 DKNILDQKTEGVI
-226 KQLLDYR
+226 QQLLDCR
-233 ALLEDNIERT
+233 ALLENNIERT
-243 EKILCQVDLNET
+243 EKILCQVDLNEA
-255 NFKNIL
+255 NCKNIL
-261 AELDSKIDDQNNANK
+261 DELDSKIADQNNANK
-276 ISIENN
+276 VGIENN

-290 GDLDKYQAQF
+290 DDLDKYQARIA
-300 TLLVEA
+300 LLVEV
-306 DNANKASNEKNRS
+306 DNANRASNEKNRS
-319 MILELENN
+319 MIHELENN
-327 LNKCQELLPL
+327 LNKCQELLSS
-337 LIEMDNANKES
+337 LIEKNNANKES
-348 HESNKSIILGI
+348 HERNKSMILGI

-367 EELSSLIE
+367 EELSSLIA
-375 ENNSNKALNEL
+375 ENNSNKAHSEL
-386 NNSMLLELKDELN
+386 NKSMILELKDELN

>member
-1 MKMSEVETI
+1 MKKNKKETI
-10 DITAEVHEVEPSTN
+10 DIKAKVYDAEPGMD
-24 QMVNIDTPE
+24 QLVNIDTSE
-33 YTEESLSDLITTR
+33 YTEENLSDLITTR
-46 IDALNDLEKHIIE
+46 IDALNDLEKHILE
-59 AEEAAE
+59 AEEAAD
-65 TAVKE
+65 AAIKE
-70 ANNVKN
+70 ADDVKN
-76 GIKSGLL
+76 GIIDYGI
-83 FWKSLDKDKAIK
+83 FWDSIDTDRAIE

-100 VIITAKA
+100 VISTAKA

-121 QKRLTKISYSLFRL
+121 QKRLTNISYGLFRL
-135 GISNI
+135 GATNI
-140 ATNRSLVREIE
+140 AYNRSLVREIE
-151 LRLKGASEKEISNL
+151 LRLKGASEKEISEL

-211 DADKDILDQKTEGLI
+211 DADKDILDQKIEGLI

-233 ALLEDNIERT
+233 ALLKDNIERT

-276 ISIENN
+276 VSIESN

-306 DNANKASNEKNRS
+306 DNANK
-319 MILELENN
+319 
-327 LNKCQELLPL
+327 
-337 LIEMDNANKES
+337 ES
-348 HESNKSIILGI
+348 HENNKSMIIGL
-359 QNNLTKYQ
+359 QNDFFKYQ
-367 EELSSLIE
+367 KQLSSLIE
-375 ENNSNKALNEL
+375 ENNTNKTCNEL
-386 NNSMLLELKDELN
+386 NKSMIVDLQDELN
-399 RHQELFSTQSLSVN
+399 RNRELFSKQSLSID
-413 NNITSKA
+413 NNINSKA
-420 SKSSFYILAALL
+420 SKINFYILAVLL
-432 ILNILVSVI
+432 LLNIVVSI
-441 VFYK
+441 VVYCYK

>member
-1 MKMSEVETI
+1 MKKNKKQTNKKQTI
-10 DITAEVHEVEPSTN
+10 DIKAEVHDAEPGID
-24 QMVNIDTPE
+24 QLVNIDTSE
-33 YTEESLSDLITTR
+33 YTEADLSDLITTR
-46 IDALNDLEKHIIE
+46 IDALNDLEEHILE
-59 AEEAAE
+59 AEEAAD
-65 TAVKE
+65 AAIKE
-70 ANNVKN
+70 ADDVKN
-76 GIKSGLL
+76 GIIDYGI
-83 FWKSLDKDKAIK
+83 FWDSLDTDRAIE

-100 VIITAKA
+100 VISTAKA

-121 QKRLTKISYSLFRL
+121 QKRLTNISYGLFRL
-135 GISNI
+135 GATNI
-140 ATNRSLVREIE
+140 AHNRSLVREIE
-151 LRLKGASEKEISNL
+151 LRLKGASEKEISEL

-184 KKLARLKEE
+184 KKLARLNDEI
-193 VKTLKKSQNDIND
+193 KTLKKSQKEIKD
-206 SLTVI
+206 SSIVLEN
-211 DADKDILDQKTEGLI
+211 DKDILKQKTEGVI

-233 ALLEDNIERT
+233 ALLDERT

-261 AELDSKIDDQNNANK
+261 TDLDSKLDDQNNANK
-276 ISIENN
+276 VSIENN

-327 LNKCQELLPL
+327 LNKCQELLSS
-337 LIEMDNANKES
+337 LIEKNNANKES
-348 HESNKSIILGI
+348 HERNKSMI
-359 QNNLTKYQ
+359 
-367 EELSSLIE
+367 
-375 ENNSNKALNEL
+375 
-386 NNSMLLELKDELN
+386 LELKDELN
-399 RHQELFSTQSLSVN
+399 RHQELFSIQSLSVN

>member
-10 DITAEVHEVEPSTN
+10 DITAEVHEVEPGTD

-76 GIKSGLL
+76 GIKSGLI
-83 FWKSLDKDKAIK
+83 WKSLDKDKAIK

-121 QKRLTKISYSLFRL
+121 QKRLTNISYSLFRL

-151 LRLKGASEKEISNL
+151 LRLKGASKKEISNL

-184 KKLARLKEE
+184 KKLARLKDE
-193 VKTLKKSQNDIND
+193 VKILKKSQKDIND
-206 SLTVI
+206 SLIVLDT
-211 DADKDILDQKTEGLI
+211 DKNILDQKTEGVI
-226 KQLLDYR
+226 QQLLDCR
-233 ALLEDNIERT
+233 ALLENNIERT
-243 EKILCQVDLNET
+243 EKILCQVDLNEA
-255 NFKNIL
+255 NCKNIL
-261 AELDSKIDDQNNANK
+261 DELDSKIADQNNANK
-276 ISIENN
+276 VGIENN
-282 RAMILGLK
+282 RSMILGLK
-290 GDLDKYQAQF
+290 DDLDKYQARIA
-300 TLLVEA
+300 LLIEE
-306 DNANKASNEKNRS
+306 DNANKSSNEKNRS
-319 MILELENN
+319 MIHELENN
-327 LNKCQELLPL
+327 LNKCQELLSS
-337 LIEMDNANKES
+337 LIEKNNANKES
-348 HESNKSIILGI
+348 HERNKSIILGI
-359 QNNLTKYQ
+359 QNSLTKYQ

-375 ENNSNKALNEL
+375 ENNSNKAHSEL
-386 NNSMLLELKDELN
+386 NKSMILELKDELN

-413 NNITSKA
+413 NIITSKA
-420 SKSSFYILAALL
+420 SKNSFYILAALL